1 MAFSAV
7 KLPVVGSIGSRPGL
21 YVFSGL
27 SNPLAIVPAVA
38 ERFANWATG
47 EKDWAIELLS
57 PDRFC

>member
-1 MAFSAV
+1 
-7 KLPVVGSIGSRPGL
+7 
-21 YVFSGL
+21 
-27 SNPLAIVPAVA
+27 VA